1 MSCFF
6 FSVDVGATI
15 CLVVGDH
22 DGYDGY
28 DGDDDD
34 DDDGGGGGGGGN
46 DGNHNY
52 YDYFCVSRLGL
63 SSRNIL
69 FQPS

>member
-1 MSCFF
+1 MLITSCL
-6 FSVDVGATI
+6 VDVDVTI

-34 DDDGGGGGGGGN
+34 DDAAGGGGGGN

-69 FQPS
+69 RQPS